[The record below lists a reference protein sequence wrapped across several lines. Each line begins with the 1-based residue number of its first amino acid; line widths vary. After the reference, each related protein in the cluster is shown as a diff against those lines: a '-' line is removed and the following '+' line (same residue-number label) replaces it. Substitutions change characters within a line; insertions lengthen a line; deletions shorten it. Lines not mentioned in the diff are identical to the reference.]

1 MKNGEGLNASAS
13 DSWEGVSE
21 LEMHDPEAEKR
32 KKIAEIDKAVEL
44 FESGQYGFD
53 EDVFISD
60 PEYIGKLRGEAATV
74 VEASPEIL
82 PEDQKSKFIDYI
94 PSLNGH
100 AYGQV
105 LSLEDVYSVAEGINR
120 VLGGESLEDYRK
132 HEFSKNPERSQRGTG
147 EYYAAQST
155 YEAVVGYF
163 GPAEQALN
171 RRNRLLEAEDEL
183 KGSWGVVSEV
193 FSRKDFPADAWKA
206 TRKLYDA
213 LHEELT
219 KATVVAAVLFVPQEQ
234 RSGLKEYAIE
244 DANADEFE
252 AIAEGIFR
260 HSHGESLED
269 IQASLFPVKE
279 SADTETVRQSN
290 ADNTVAYDK
299 LLGFLGLKEEAAE
312 EPKNPPEWIQ
322 RFLRNE

>member
-1 MKNGEGLNASAS
+1 MKNGEGFNASAN
-13 DSWEGVSE
+13 DSWEGMSG
-21 LEMHDPEAEKR
+21 LEMHDTEAEKR

-53 EDVFISD
+53 ESAYISD
-60 PEYIGKLRGEAATV
+60 PDYTGMMRGVAERA
-74 VEASPEIL
+74 VELSPELL
-82 PEDQKSKFIDYI
+82 PEDQKNKFIDYI

-105 LSLEDVYSVAEGINR
+105 LSLKDVYSVAEGINR

-132 HEFSKNPERSQRGTG
+132 HEFSKTPGRSQRGTG

-183 KGSWGVVSEV
+183 KGTWGVVSEV
-193 FSRKDFPADAWKA
+193 FSHKDFPADAWKA
-206 TRKLYDA
+206 TRELYGA
-213 LHEELT
+213 LHKELT
-219 KATVVAAVLFVPQEQ
+219 KATIVAAVLFVPQEQ
-234 RSGLKEYAIE
+234 RAGLKEYAVE

-260 HSHGESLED
+260 HSHGESLEE
-269 IQASLFPVKE
+269 IQASLFPVK
-279 SADTETVRQSN
+279 SADTETARQSN
-290 ADNTVAYDK
+290 AENMVAYDK
-299 LLGFLGLKEEAAE
+299 LLGFLGLKEEATE

-322 RFLRNE
+322 RFLRNK